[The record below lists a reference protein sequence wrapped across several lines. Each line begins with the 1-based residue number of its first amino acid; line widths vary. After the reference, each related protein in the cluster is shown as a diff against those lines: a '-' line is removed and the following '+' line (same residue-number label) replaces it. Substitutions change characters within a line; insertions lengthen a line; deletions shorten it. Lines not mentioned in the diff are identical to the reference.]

1 MRNILLPLAGTS
13 PSGAHKEPWTFVVI
27 SNHAT
32 KKEIQHIIENEERIN
47 YEKRMSQKWLNDLK
61 PMNTNWQKEYLSLA
75 PYLIVVFKQAY
86 GLLDD
91 GSKTPHY
98 YTDISV
104 SIAVGILLAALQ
116 VRRLHSDNAETLLLK
131 SERSNLIL
139 QFS

>member
-1 MRNILLPLAGTS
+1 MAGTS

-131 SERSNLIL
+131 SERI
-139 QFS
+139 